1 MDATC
6 ARELLEHGVDPNRC
20 GPKKIA
26 PLVSAL
32 RCAREDDGALFELLL
47 EYGAKMEP
55 SLFFSA
61 IVWSRSNTVFKTR
74 FLLAKG
80 LDPNTTS
87 AEWGTPLHCAVR
99 FAMEEVVQILLD
111 AAADPTAR
119 VACKRSKSGGAS
131 RVTA

>member
-1 MDATC
+1 
-6 ARELLEHGVDPNRC
+6 
-20 GPKKIA
+20 
-26 PLVSAL
+26 
-32 RCAREDDGALFELLL
+32 
-47 EYGAKMEP
+47 MEP

-61 IVWSRSNTVFKTR
+61 IVWSRSNTAFKTR

-119 VACKRSKSGGAS
+119 VACKQYGDRSPAELAELQHDVRHPCMRDTYIRGYYNVS
-131 RVTA
+131 